1 MPQVVL
7 NFDAGALPA
16 LRKGPKEFA
25 EEVKTA
31 AVVEWY
37 AEGRI
42 SQAKAAEILGV
53 SRAEFLAELHRRK
66 VPACQVDIEELRE
79 EIRGV

>member
-7 NFDAGALPA
+7 NFDAGALSA